1 MMHKAGLTHYEK
13 GLGAVPGVE
22 HTIRRDNVVLDIV
35 KKTRSCSS
43 VLHFHNENAVDEGG
57 VSREMY

>member
-1 MMHKAGLTHYEK
+1 MHKAGLTHYEK

-35 KKTRSCSS
+35 KKTRSD
-43 VLHFHNENAVDEGG
+43 LHFHNENAVDEGG